1 METALVIVIALATH
15 GMAGFLG
22 WKLHEKRG

>member
-1 METALVIVIALATH
+1 METVLVIVIALATH

-22 WKLHEKRG
+22 WKLKEKRG

>member
-15 GMAGFLG
+15 GMAFFLG
-22 WKLHEKRG
+22 RQWQKTRG